1 MVNARSET
9 VRESPVY
16 RRLLQHHRCILVVG
30 GFFEWC
36 ANGAKKQPY
45 FVELDPSGCAAE
57 PPLLDSAKHE
67 SAVTTSPLMY
77 LASLFETTDD
87 GKTFTFTV
95 LTTAVA
101 DNLTWFELKK

>member
-1 MVNARSET
+1 
-9 VRESPVY
+9 
-16 RRLLQHHRCILVVG
+16 VVG

-36 ANGAKKQPY
+36 ANGTKKQPY
-45 FVELDPSGCAAE
+45 FVELDPNSCAAE

-67 SAVTTSPLMY
+67 SAALPRPTTSPLMY

-101 DNLTWFELKK
+101 DNLTWCESKK